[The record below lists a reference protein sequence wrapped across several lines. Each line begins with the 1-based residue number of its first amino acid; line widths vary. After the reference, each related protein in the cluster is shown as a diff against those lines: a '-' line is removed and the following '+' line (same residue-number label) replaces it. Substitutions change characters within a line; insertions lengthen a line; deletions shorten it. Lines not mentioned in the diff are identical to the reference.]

1 MTPCEKKTNKK
12 FQMARF
18 CMALLSYFSLTGV
31 VFLYDVISFRM
42 ASFSSSK
49 RRDGTNQPPYLLDIY
64 LHLEKGREPFDSVH
78 VLGNQLI
85 TGVYTTQVLLTF
97 GYAEEGNLYMYS
109 LAVFVFSYNKTT
121 VNAEKGIFA
130 AFTFYCIYG
139 NHDENH
145 RKCHKDMTT
154 HR

>member
-18 CMALLSYFSLTGV
+18 CMALFSSFSLTGV

-49 RRDGTNQPPYLLDIY
+49 RRDGTNQPPYLLDMY
-64 LHLEKGREPFDSVH
+64 LHLEKGREPFDTVH

-85 TGVYTTQVLLTF
+85 TGVHNTGFVDIWIRRGSSWL
-97 GYAEEGNLYMYS
+97 NLKYK
-109 LAVFVFSYNKTT
+109 LAVV
-121 VNAEKGIFA
+121 V
-130 AFTFYCIYG
+130 
-139 NHDENH
+139 
-145 RKCHKDMTT
+145 
-154 HR
+154 